1 MKECSGPQQVR
12 PFPPF
17 LQTQCWKF
25 QPVWLSVEKK
35 KRYPDQ
41 KQRNKTL
48 YLQMTWLSVESPKKS
63 TKEVIEVRGEAS
75 KLTEHNRN
83 ILKSIVFLYTS
94 NEHLD
99 IEVKNIISFTIIQI
113 NESRYKPNKTHVEL
127 LYWNTEK
134 EMKEYLNKW

>member
-1 MKECSGPQQVR
+1 MFRSTASMSIPTIFTNTVLEVLASV
-12 PFPPF
+12 
-17 LQTQCWKF
+17 
-25 QPVWLSVEKK
+25 LSVEKK

-83 ILKSIVFLYTS
+83 ILKSIAFLYTS

-127 LYWNTEK
+127 VYWNTEK
-134 EMKEYLNKW
+134 EVKEYVNKW